1 MSARENDP
9 RRGTGGQMIGWT
21 ADRRQ
26 DISVD
31 TSIVFVWDHGVDSW
45 CSTGHAQRG
54 CVCFHYRCIFCERVA
69 V

>member
-1 MSARENDP
+1 
-9 RRGTGGQMIGWT
+9 MIGWT